1 MAERGSRKVATR
13 LVDQTKRGWRSC
25 VSGLLTMTVLA
36 QVAAAEPFR
45 LGVINERPDR
55 PSFALEQYAPLE
67 AYLHARLAERGFATT
82 GEVVITR
89 DLDEMSSRVETGAV
103 QAVLEGVMPTLKLRQ
118 RTGRLDV
125 RLLLWRKGQRQ
136 YHTVFFARRDSMIER
151 LDQLRGKTIV
161 FESPRSTSAY
171 DVPRLALIEAGLN
184 LVSAVGNGVS
194 DGHSPRDVRFVFAGS
209 ELNQAYWVHAGRADA
224 GAFND
229 GDWERV
235 PKTIQ
240 SELRI
245 FHETPPILRWLLS
258 FTAVVDPDVRDAA
271 VEILLSMDKDPEG
284 RAVLQA
290 ASRIAKIERL
300 TDADRASLTY
310 WEQALRRL
318 GSMAIE

>member
-1 MAERGSRKVATR
+1 
-13 LVDQTKRGWRSC
+13 
-25 VSGLLTMTVLA
+25 
-36 QVAAAEPFR
+36 
-45 LGVINERPDR
+45 
-55 PSFALEQYAPLE
+55 
-67 AYLHARLAERGFATT
+67 
-82 GEVVITR
+82 
-89 DLDEMSSRVETGAV
+89 
-103 QAVLEGVMPTLKLRQ
+103 MPTLKLRQ
-118 RTGRLDV
+118 RTGRMDI

-136 YHTVFFARRDSMIER
+136 YHTVFFARRDSTIER

-171 DVPRLALIEAGLN
+171 DVPRLALMGVGLQ
-184 LVSAVGNGVS
+184 LAAAIGRGGS
-194 DGHSPRDVRFVFAGS
+194 DRHSPRDVRFVFAGS

-258 FTAVVDPDVRDAA
+258 FTAVVDPDFRDAV

-318 GSMAIE
+318 DSMAIE